1 MEYEG
6 EENLNIMKAATN
18 YNKWLVDMICALTEY
33 KDNIL
38 DFGSG
43 DGFFAKSVSQ
53 QLNKEVIC
61 IEPAD
66 NLHKYYLQK
75 PLTSLEELR
84 EASIDLIYSL
94 NVLEHIEDDK
104 DIVDKFYHAIK
115 PSGTV
120 FLYLPAF
127 PCLWSSMDK
136 LVGHYRRYTKKDVRR
151 LFDTERW
158 KIEEIRYADF
168 CGWFITMLFKL
179 IGSKSGKIK
188 GSEIRIYDKYI
199 FPLSLLL
206 DKITKG
212 KLMGKNIIIK
222 ATKK

>member
-1 MEYEG
+1 MKYEG
-6 EENLNIMKAATN
+6 EENLNIMKWATN
-18 YNKWLVDMICALTEY
+18 YNKWLVDMICSSAKD

-53 QLNKEVIC
+53 QQNKEVIC

-66 NLHKYYLQK
+66 NLHKYYEK
-75 PLTSLEELR
+75 EPYRSLAECR
-84 EASIDLIYSL
+84 NYSIDCIYSL
-94 NVLEHIEDDK
+94 NVLEHIENDK
-104 DIVDKFYHAIK
+104 EIINDFYRVLSPH
-115 PSGTV
+115 GTV

-136 LVGHYRRYTKKDVRR
+136 LVGHYRRYTKKDVKR
-151 LFDTERW
+151 LFDSEKW
-158 KIEEIRYADF
+158 KIEEICYADF
-168 CGWFITMLFKL
+168 CGWFMTMLFKL

-188 GSEIRIYDKYI
+188 GNEIRIYDKYI

-222 ATKK
+222 ATKR